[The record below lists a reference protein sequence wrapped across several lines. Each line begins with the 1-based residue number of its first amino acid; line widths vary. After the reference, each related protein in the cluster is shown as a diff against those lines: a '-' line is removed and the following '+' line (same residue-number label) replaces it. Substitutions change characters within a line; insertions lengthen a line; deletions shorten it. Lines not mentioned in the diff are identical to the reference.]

1 MVLGGRGGSQCSFMG
16 PPRFSWGRGG
26 GAASQRASMCHTGP
40 FLGPPN
46 VLRGGG
52 APSVLI
58 GPICPFFKGGG
69 PPSAFIGPLS
79 PGRGEGVR
87 CPHLP
92 SMDPLVPRGGSPS
105 APIGPL
111 CPGGGGSL
119 TSSPD
124 PRLGGGPFAGS
135 RHPGWEGGGCGPPRL
150 SGGKRGGGGVGG
162 TSKELRFEAIH
173 RGLRGG
179 GGGTGV
185 PSRECRERGGPYTRV
200 VEWGWGRVLLCPG
213 GYGPKGCRGGS
224 PPGTMVMVLG
234 GVRRGMSS
242 GALRS
247 ANV

>member
-1 MVLGGRGGSQCSFMG
+1 MSF
-16 PPRFSWGRGG
+16 G
-26 GAASQRASMCHTGP
+26 GAGP
-40 FLGPPN
+40 HLSSLDPFVLF
-46 VLRGGG
+46 LRGG
-52 APSVLI
+52 V
-58 GPICPFFKGGG
+58 
-69 PPSAFIGPLS
+69 
-79 PGRGEGVR
+79 
-87 CPHLP
+87 PHLP
-92 SMDPLVPRGGSPS
+92 SLDPSVPGGGRGFGVPICLQWTLWSRGGGLHPLPLDPSVPRGGSPS

-111 CPGGGGSL
+111 CPGGGGFPHLL
-119 TSSPD
+119 TGPQVG
-124 PRLGGGPFAGS
+124 GGGPFAGP

-162 TSKELRFEAIH
+162 TSKELHFEAIH

-185 PSRECRERGGPYTRV
+185 PSREHRERGGPYTRV

>member
-1 MVLGGRGGSQCSFMG
+1 MSF
-16 PPRFSWGRGG
+16 G
-26 GAASQRASMCHTGP
+26 GAGP
-40 FLGPPN
+40 HLSSLDPFVLF
-46 VLRGGG
+46 LRGG
-52 APSVLI
+52 V
-58 GPICPFFKGGG
+58 
-69 PPSAFIGPLS
+69 
-79 PGRGEGVR
+79 
-87 CPHLP
+87 PHLP
-92 SMDPLVPRGGSPS
+92 SLDPSV
-105 APIGPL
+105 
-111 CPGGGGSL
+111 PGGGRGFGVPICLQWTLWSRGGGPHPL
-119 TSSPD
+119 PLDPSVLGGGVPSP
-124 PRLGGGPFAGS
+124 PHRTPGWGGGPFAGP